1 MVIDFRV
8 RPPYRGFLEMGI
20 FTKYV
25 VPQKDPRK
33 LSAFEMG
40 RAGVPSCEQRSM
52 ELFMQEMDEAG
63 VEACVVMG
71 RKNKGHAI
79 NAGNILPEDLYE
91 LADSHPGR
99 FLPFAGIDPNDAGA
113 CQEVEYVAKELGF
126 KGISMDPGWCEPC
139 MHADDERILAVCET
153 ASQLGIIVTLTA
165 SGVAGPDLS
174 YADPLTIQRVA
185 KKFPNLKIVVAHA
198 CWPFVPQ
205 ILGVA
210 MTCPNIYL
218 VPDVYLYTDNMPMSD
233 LYVTAA
239 NGYLKYRTLFASTY
253 PVGGLRQ
260 SIEKWSAKGFT
271 EESLK
276 LTLHD
281 NAAELLGL

>member
-33 LSAFEMG
+33 LGAFEMG

-52 ELFMQEMDEAG
+52 DLFMKEMDEAG

-71 RKNKGHAI
+71 RKNKGTAI

-91 LADSHPGR
+91 LANSHPGR
-99 FLPFAGIDPNDAGA
+99 FIPFAGIDPNDPDARK
-113 CQEVEYVAKELGF
+113 EVEYVAGELGF

-139 MHADDERILAVCET
+139 MYADDERILSICET
-153 ASQLGIIVTLTA
+153 AEQLGIIVTLTA

-174 YADPLTIQRVA
+174 YADPLVIQRVA
-185 KKFPNLKIVVAHA
+185 KKFPRLKIVVAHA

-210 MTCPNIYL
+210 MTCPNLYL

-233 LYVTAA
+233 MYVTAA

-253 PVGGLRQ
+253 PVGGLKQ

-271 EESLK
+271 QESLQ

>member
-8 RPPYRGFLEMGI
+8 RPPYRGFMEMGI

-40 RAGVPSCEQRSM
+40 RASVPSCEQRSM

-63 VEACVVMG
+63 VQACVVMG

-79 NAGNILPEDLYE
+79 NAGNIPPEDLYE
-91 LADSHPGR
+91 LANKYPGR
-99 FLPFAGIDPNDAGA
+99 FLPFAGIDPNDPGA
-113 CQEVEYVAKELGF
+113 CKEVEYVAKEFGF

-139 MHADDERILAVCET
+139 MYPDDGRILSVCEV
-153 ASQLGIIVTLTA
+153 ANSLGLIVTLTA

-174 YADPLTIQRVA
+174 YADPLAIQRVA
-185 KKFPNLKIVVAHA
+185 KKFPTLKFVIAHA

-210 MTCPNIYL
+210 MTCPNLYL

-239 NGYLKYRTLFASTY
+239 NGYLKYRMLFASTY
-253 PVGGLRQ
+253 PVGGLKQ
-260 SIEKWSAKGFT
+260 SIEKWSARGFT

>member
-25 VPQKDPRK
+25 VPQADPRK
-33 LSAFEMG
+33 MSAFDMG
-40 RAGVPSCEQRSM
+40 RASVPSCEQKSM
-52 ELFMQEMDEAG
+52 DLFIQEMDEAG
-63 VEACVVMG
+63 VEKCVVMG
-71 RKNKGHAI
+71 RMNKGSGI

-91 LADSHPGR
+91 LTKLYPGR
-99 FLPFAGIDPNDAGA
+99 FVPFAGIDPNEVDAIKH
-113 CQEVEYVAKELGF
+113 VERAAREFGF

-139 MHADDERILAVCET
+139 MYPDDERILAICET
-153 ASQLGIIVTLTA
+153 ARDHGLIVTITA
-165 SGVAGPDLS
+165 SGVAGPDLT
-174 YADPLTIQRVA
+174 YADPLPIQRVA
-185 KKFPNLKIVVAHA
+185 KKFPTLKFVVAHA

-205 ILGVA
+205 MLGVA

-218 VPDVYLYTDNMPMSD
+218 VPDVYFYTDNMPMAD

-253 PVGGLRQ
+253 PVCGLKQ
-260 SIEKWSAKGFT
+260 SIEKWSAKG
-271 EESLK
+271 
-276 LTLHD
+276 LTPDVLQNTLYN

>member
-1 MVIDFRV
+1 
-8 RPPYRGFLEMGI
+8 MGI

-52 ELFMQEMDEAG
+52 DLFMKEMDEAG

-71 RKNKGHAI
+71 RKNKGQAI

-91 LADSHPGR
+91 LANSHPGR
-99 FLPFAGIDPNDAGA
+99 FIPFAGIDPNDAGA
-113 CQEVEYVAKELGF
+113 RKEVEYVAGELGF

-139 MHADDERILAVCET
+139 MYADDERILSICET
-153 ASQLGIIVTLTA
+153 AEQLGLIVTLTA
-165 SGVAGPDLS
+165 SGVAGPDLT
-174 YADPLTIQRVA
+174 YADPLVIQRVA
-185 KKFPNLKIVVAHA
+185 KKFPRLKIVVAHA

-205 ILGVA
+205 MLGVA

-253 PVGGLRQ
+253 PVGGLKQ

-271 EESLK
+271 QESLQ

>member
-1 MVIDFRV
+1 MW
-8 RPPYRGFLEMGI
+8 PEN
-20 FTKYV
+20 
-25 VPQKDPRK
+25 
-33 LSAFEMG
+33 SALRASAWT
-40 RAGVPSCEQRSM
+40 RAGANP
-52 ELFMQEMDEAG
+52 AW
-63 VEACVVMG
+63 
-71 RKNKGHAI
+71 
-79 NAGNILPEDLYE
+79 Y
-91 LADSHPGR
+91 
-99 FLPFAGIDPNDAGA
+99 
-113 CQEVEYVAKELGF
+113 
-126 KGISMDPGWCEPC
+126 
-139 MHADDERILAVCET
+139 ADDERILAICET
-153 ASQLGIIVTLTA
+153 AEQHGLVVALTA
-165 SGVAGPDLS
+165 SGVAGPDLT

-185 KKFPNLKIVVAHA
+185 RKFPKLKIVVAHA

-205 ILGVA
+205 MLGVA

-253 PVGGLRQ
+253 PVGGLKQ

-271 EESLK
+271 RESLQ